1 MKKFYIF
8 LIAMLLALPIAAWPT
23 TADVRW
29 SSPTTYEDSTPMP
42 ASDIKNYKIY
52 YGSKSG
58 GPYQFVVTVPGNTNT
73 MQITNLTNGTWYFV
87 ATTVSTQDSE
97 SAPTPEVSKTINL
110 IRKPRAPVNFT
121 IQ

>member
-1 MKKFYIF
+1 MKKFQVF
-8 LIAMLLALPIAAWPT
+8 LITLLFAAPMAAWPS

-29 SSPTTYEDSTPMP
+29 SPPTAYEDGTPMP

-58 GPYQFVVTVPGNTNT
+58 GPYQFVITVPGNANT
-73 MQITNLTNGTWYFV
+73 VQITNLTNGTWYFV
-87 ATTVSTQDSE
+87 ATTVSVQDSE
-97 SAPTPEVSKTINL
+97 SAPTSEVSKTIN
-110 IRKPRAPVNFT
+110 IVRKPRAPVNFT